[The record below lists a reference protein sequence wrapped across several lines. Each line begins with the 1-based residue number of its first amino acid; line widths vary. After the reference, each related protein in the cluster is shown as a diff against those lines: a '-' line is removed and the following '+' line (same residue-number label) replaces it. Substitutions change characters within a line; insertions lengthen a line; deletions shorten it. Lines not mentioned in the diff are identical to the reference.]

1 MHNGHQT
8 QGWQK
13 TSSGGK
19 GPVFGTGPY
28 LVQLSEFEVRY
39 RPRQPQHHR
48 ISERQALVTSGEAVF
63 RERSPIRHSRGHWDK
78 HPAPC
83 LRTVHRRAEDA
94 GDRGRAAEGAS
105 RVRSLHASINS
116 TFGCWRVIREAP
128 TGRVSH
134 GVEPDGDAA
143 RRTYHSARH
152 LHLHGGAPLL
162 CLRMYDR
169 YTLVCVHAMTGQV
182 PPVGPSYSLGGAPEQ
197 RRT

>member
-63 RERSPIRHSRGHWDK
+63 RERHRYDIQGDIGINTRRHVCGRYTDVPK
-78 HPAPC
+78 MRVNAVARP
-83 LRTVHRRAEDA
+83 
-94 GDRGRAAEGAS
+94 RGRAECDRCTRRSIAHLGA
-105 RVRSLHASINS
+105 
-116 TFGCWRVIREAP
+116 
-128 TGRVSH
+128 
-134 GVEPDGDAA
+134 
-143 RRTYHSARH
+143 
-152 LHLHGGAPLL
+152 GG
-162 CLRMYDR
+162 
-169 YTLVCVHAMTGQV
+169 
-182 PPVGPSYSLGGAPEQ
+182 
-197 RRT
+197 